1 MPGLLIL
8 VRPHTSLLDG
18 LAVARG
24 LYQQGLGPAVFPVDP
39 DYALHPVWRR
49 FLNVFGKHYGGHEM
63 VPLDAGSFMGLR
75 TILHMLRDGRTV
87 VVFPQGI
94 GVDIPDRPDAPGA
107 RWLARKSACRVWGM
121 QLDHRRWWPA
131 ISVVQFEEKTRKTV
145 DDLLL

>member
-18 LAVARG
+18 LAVARE
-24 LYQQGLGPAVFPVDP
+24 LYRQGVGPAVFPVDP

-49 FLNVFGKHYGGHEM
+49 LLNVFGKHYGGHEM
-63 VPLDAGSFMGLR
+63 IPLDAGSFMGLR
-75 TILHMLRDGRTV
+75 TLVQILRDDKVV

-107 RWLARKSACRVWGM
+107 RWLAMKSKCRVWNM
-121 QLDHRRWWPA
+121 RLDHQQWWPRVSGVRLSGGKH
-131 ISVVQFEEKTRKTV
+131 I
-145 DDLLL
+145 